1 MKNSENYNIFRGVDF
16 TGTDWGDR
24 NVDIAKRLFCDP
36 VLVSHARRHFGM
48 AVDRRIDWSG
58 VDFTRPVKE
67 IAADIGCSAIAVAK
81 AKAAL
86 GMTKKRCDFE
96 GADWAKTNVE
106 IAEEYGVT
114 VVTVAAAR
122 KRLSAIVRKPGR
134 PKRGEIY
141 KTVTI
146 RLTDE
151 EFQAVEDKASEL
163 GITNPE
169 FVRRVVKKSIDEL
182 KNSEK

>member
-1 MKNSENYNIFRGVDF
+1 MKSEKTENHNIFRGVDF
-16 TGTDWGDR
+16 TGTDWGER

-48 AVDRRIDWSG
+48 SVNRRIDWSG

-67 IAADIGCSAIAVAK
+67 IAAEMGCSAIAVAK
-81 AKAAL
+81 AKAAY

-106 IAEEYGVT
+106 LADEYGVS
-114 VVTVAAAR
+114 VLTVAAAR
-122 KRLSAIVRKPGR
+122 KRLSEITRKPGR

-151 EFQAVEDKASEL
+151 EFKDVEEKASEM

-169 FVRRVVKKSIDEL
+169 FIRRVVKSAIE
-182 KNSEK
+182 KN